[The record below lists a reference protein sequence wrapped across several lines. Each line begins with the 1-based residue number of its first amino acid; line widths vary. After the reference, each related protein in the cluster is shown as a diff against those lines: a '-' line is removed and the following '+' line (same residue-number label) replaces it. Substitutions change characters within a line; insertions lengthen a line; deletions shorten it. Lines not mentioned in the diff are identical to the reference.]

1 VYEAHWLGGET
12 PFGVRRGAYP
22 AQVPSKVVRRAVAA
36 FGRILVT
43 LGLLVLLFVAY
54 ELWGTGLITARAQSH
69 LKHQFQQELQQ
80 VQDAPTITVPTKPGK
95 RPSKP
100 IVNPRVLIAPPE
112 GNAIGLI
119 KIPKIGVNWWFVEG
133 VQLTDLAK
141 GPGHYPGTP
150 LPGQV
155 GNAAIAGHRTTHGA
169 PFFRVN
175 ELNPGDKIHI
185 TTLAG
190 KYTYVVTQK
199 PFAVDPTDYA
209 VVANTPTATLTL
221 TSCNPRYSAAQRII
235 IKARLVKNQSSPVHK
250 PPLRINGKRVKQPP
264 RKALATGLEGQSNS
278 VVPSF
283 AFGGVVLVVGMLWW
297 WLYRR
302 WRHPLTLFL
311 GAIPFLIVLTPF
323 YVYLERA
330 LPNGY

>member
-1 VYEAHWLGGET
+1 
-12 PFGVRRGAYP
+12 
-22 AQVPSKVVRRAVAA
+22 VRRAVAA

-54 ELWGTGLITARAQSH
+54 ELWGTGFITARAQAH
-69 LKHQFQQELQQ
+69 LKHEFQQELQQ
-80 VQDAPTITVPTKPGK
+80 AQQNPTIIVPAQPGKHPTKA
-95 RPSKP
+95 
-100 IVNPRVLIAPPE
+100 VFNPKFLVAPPE
-112 GNAIGLI
+112 GDAVGLI
-119 KIPKIGVNWWFVEG
+119 KIPQINVNWWFVEG

-169 PFFRVN
+169 PFFRVD
-175 ELNPGDKIHI
+175 ELKVGDKITI

-190 KYTYVVTQK
+190 KYTYAVSQK

-235 IKARLVKNQSSPVHK
+235 IKARLVKNQSSKVHK
-250 PPLRINGKRVKQPP
+250 PPTRINGKKIKPPP
-264 RKALATGLEGQSNS
+264 RRALATGLEGQSNS
-278 VVPSF
+278 VVPSVL
-283 AFGGVVLVVGMLWW
+283 FGGIVFLVGMLWW
-297 WLYRR
+297 WAYRR

-311 GAIPFLIVLTPF
+311 GTIPFLFVLFPF